1 MDRNLNT
8 EFSNNLI
15 PPRLLQLSLDING
28 EYNSFQVKP
37 ESYNNRM
44 VLTEGTTVRPSAIL
58 TINGPERLLER
69 KLENTTDLQERLKLW
84 RGWREYLRTADNE
97 DENINSISLSEAYDL
112 VFGGDGGNSEYRV
125 HTRRIWIREVPN
137 MPTPLNDNDS
147 PRLRNSE
154 VFNPLTESKI
164 IPFYYPENLL
174 RSLNL
179 RFMKTNWSLGF
190 LA

>member
-69 KLENTTDLQERLKLW
+69 KLENTTDLQERLNLW

-112 VFGGDGGNSEYRV
+112 VFERWWQFRV
-125 HTRRIWIREVPN
+125 
-137 MPTPLNDNDS
+137 
-147 PRLRNSE
+147 
-154 VFNPLTESKI
+154 
-164 IPFYYPENLL
+164 
-174 RSLNL
+174 
-179 RFMKTNWSLGF
+179 
-190 LA
+190 